1 MDNYLSK
8 NKEYYDKGYEAEN
21 VESYVFRAYGRI
33 FKHDFGLDGSK
44 GEKLLDFGCG
54 SGASLKFFKSKGF
67 NVYGVDISEVDIQRA
82 QSRMSDIKENFLVIP
97 PKPSANDLFFGGQFD
112 VVISI
117 QTLYFLS
124 NSDLQVRLKTLYD
137 MMKPGA
143 LIYASMMGTQA
154 YFSKYATP
162 AEDGLSKIEFSNDR
176 ISYKDF
182 YVNLIKNK
190 RDLEEKFSIFKKVYI
205 GYYDRDYRNEGSEF
219 HYTFTGQKNEPR

>member
-1 MDNYLSK
+1 MDPYLQK
-8 NKEYYDKGYEAEN
+8 NKDYYDQGYEAEN
-21 VESYVFRAYGRI
+21 VESYVFRPYGRI
-33 FKHDFGLDGSK
+33 FKHDFGIDGSK

-54 SGASLKFFKSKGF
+54 SGATLRFFKSKGF
-67 NVYGVDISEVDIQRA
+67 DVYGVDISEVDIQRA
-82 QSRMSDIKENFLVIP
+82 QSRMPDIGNHFQVIP
-97 PKPSANDLFFGGQFD
+97 PKPAESDRFFDGGFD
-112 VVISI
+112 IVVSI

-143 LIYASMMGTQA
+143 LIYASMMGTQS

-162 AEDGLSKIEFSNDR
+162 AHDGLSKVDFANDR

-182 YVNLIKNK
+182 YVNLTDGE
-190 RDLEEKFSIFKKVYI
+190 RDLEHKFSMFEKVYI

-219 HYTFTGQKNEPR
+219 HYTFTGRKV